1 MENNNN
7 QSRRK
12 WRKVTDFMLDT
23 NPENES
29 NNENEEGVVG
39 DLSFDSN
46 GDFALGEDTTRQ
58 HQGHAIIAAKGDLR
72 ESPQAGV
79 HLVEFLNAEG
89 LDITEAQGEI
99 ELQLELDSQTVDK
112 VIVDLAS
119 EGNVQ
124 IDAGWEK
131 E

>member
-7 QSRRK
+7 QNRNK

-23 NPENES
+23 NPENE
-29 NNENEEGVVG
+29 NEEEVEG

-79 HLVEFLNAEG
+79 HLAKFLNSEG
-89 LDITEAQGEI
+89 LDITETQAEV
-99 ELQLELDSQTVDK
+99 ELQLELDGQSVDK
-112 VIVDLAS
+112 VTLSLTS
-119 EGNVQ
+119 EGNIQ